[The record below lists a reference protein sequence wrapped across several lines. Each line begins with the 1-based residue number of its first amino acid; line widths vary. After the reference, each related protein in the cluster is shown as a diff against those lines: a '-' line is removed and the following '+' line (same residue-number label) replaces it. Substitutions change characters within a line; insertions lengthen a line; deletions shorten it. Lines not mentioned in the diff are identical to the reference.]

1 LDLRTSSSSL
11 IDVINVYKRFLLKNL
26 KNALLNVF
34 ILLTFFFNFQQVK
47 VNQITFP
54 DSSNIGNV
62 LTIKNKG
69 I

>member
-1 LDLRTSSSSL
+1 MRF
-11 IDVINVYKRFLLKNL
+11 KRFYS
-26 KNALLNVF
+26 LNVF
-34 ILLTFFFNFQQVK
+34 YFQQVK